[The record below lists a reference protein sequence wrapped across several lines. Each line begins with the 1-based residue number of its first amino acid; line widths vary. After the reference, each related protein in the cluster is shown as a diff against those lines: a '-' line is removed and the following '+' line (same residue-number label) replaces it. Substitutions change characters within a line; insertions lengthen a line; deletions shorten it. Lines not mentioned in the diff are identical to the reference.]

1 MRCPYTVHLRVLR
14 DGELFV
20 SRVLRGAPVVLGPDS
35 DATIPT
41 SALEGALPLLVP
53 QPGGFGLRLAP
64 PLDGQLT
71 VGNRTLGIRNGL
83 LVDPRPEPLLLADG
97 AEGQIELE
105 PGISLRFTV
114 HRLRQTFRRWA
125 RPDVGLCAALGL
137 AAVLVGALVLYMAPW
152 QQHRQGVRE
161 RLLTRQSGVMLRL
174 ARVRPRRPPQ
184 TPASREATVQRTA
197 PLAPRARP
205 RRPRRHRETPVLERG
220 ALGLLAKAR
229 QRHPRLLGHGE
240 DNNRLLS
247 QLERAL
253 ASTTASPA
261 GATRPGPRQDPL
273 AGLTDTASVGD
284 PGPVRLAAPVDHRRG
299 VRAPEKVGP
308 GERGPSREAIRK
320 VVLQHGSQIRL
331 CYEREMLRA
340 SQPMEGRLVLR
351 WSIGAGGKVVGV
363 EVVKDTVGSEPL
375 RACVARWI
383 RGWIFPQ
390 CNVPGGCAVVYPFD
404 FYPSN
409 GGQS

>member
-20 SRVLRGAPVVLGPDS
+20 SRVLRGAPVVLGPSS

-41 SALEGALPLLVP
+41 SALEGALSLLVP

-64 PLDGQLT
+64 PLDGQLI
-71 VGNRTLGIRNGL
+71 VGTRTLGIRNGL
-83 LVDPRPEPLLLADG
+83 LVDPRPEPLLLTDG

-105 PGISLRFTV
+105 PGISLHFTV
-114 HRLRQTFRRWA
+114 HRVRQTFRRWA
-125 RPDVGLCAALGL
+125 RPDLGLCAALGL

-152 QQHRQGVRE
+152 QHSPKGVRE
-161 RLLTRQSGVMLRL
+161 RLLTRQSGVVLRL
-174 ARVRPRRPPQ
+174 ARVRPQRPQPA
-184 TPASREATVQRTA
+184 ASREAAVQRTA
-197 PLAPRARP
+197 PLPPRPRQ
-205 RRPRRHRETPVLERG
+205 RRPRRRRETPVLERG

-229 QRHPRLLGHGE
+229 QRHPQLLGQGE

-247 QLERAL
+247 QLERAF
-253 ASTTASPA
+253 ASTAASPA
-261 GATRPGPRQDPL
+261 GAMRPGPSQDPL
-273 AGLTDTASVGD
+273 AGLLTDAAPVGD
-284 PGPVRLAAPVDHRRG
+284 PGAVRLASPVDHRR
-299 VRAPEKVGP
+299 RAQAPEKVGP
-308 GERGPSREAIRK
+308 NKRGPSREAIRK
-320 VVLQHGSQIRL
+320 VVLQHSSQIRL

-340 SQPMEGRLVLR
+340 SRPMEGRLVLR
-351 WSIGAGGKVVGV
+351 WLIGAGGKVVGL

-375 RACVARWI
+375 KACVARWI

-390 CNVPGGCAVVYPFD
+390 CNLPGGCAVVYPFD